1 MLAKEEK
8 ILLMDI
14 KLWETATNIFTKIF
28 NELEDMESIEYI
40 EETILDFEELKTK
53 MEKEIEE
60 DSKEFEDFVDH
71 VDSLINDLKSQKQM
85 LEDRVEFERDYR
97 EEFEEYKEMI

>member
-8 ILLMDI
+8 ILLMDS

-28 NELEDMESIEYI
+28 NELEDMESIKYT
-40 EETILDFEELKTK
+40 EETILDFEELKTQ
-53 MEKEIEE
+53 IESRE
-60 DSKEFEDFVDH
+60 DSKDFEEFIDH
-71 VDSLINDLKSQKQM
+71 IDTIINDLKAQKQV
-85 LEDRVEFERDYR
+85 LEDRVEFVRDYR